1 MLDCIENYEEIDGI
15 LVITFTGELA
25 INCSLGLFQW
35 IKTEF
40 LDKGY
45 VKMVFEL
52 SDVTLIDS
60 LGFGILVSIYKSVLL
75 KGGNVVFV
83 NPNESIL
90 KMLEITGFTKI
101 LKITDSVSE
110 GVKILK

>member
-1 MLDCIENYEEIDGI
+1 MLDCVEDYQEIDGI
-15 LVITFTGELA
+15 LVMTFTGELA

-35 IKTEF
+35 IKNNF

-45 VKMVFEL
+45 IKMVFDL
-52 SDVTLIDS
+52 SNVTLIDS
-60 LGFGILVSIYKSVLL
+60 LGLGILVSIYKSVLL

-83 NPNESIL
+83 NPNGSVL